1 MAEIKSTLEMVMAR
15 AAKMTAEVA
24 ETPDNDNAER
34 IGMRIAASLLNGESV
49 DLSGY
54 LKEQP
59 PEDQMSIRS
68 GMIRTLLRNIV
79 LPRED
84 EISETT
90 RIGLSAIQDLS
101 GNAAEIDT
109 ICGELNQ
116 ILEQYSQHRDQTKQQ
131 LDDAIR
137 GQLKQKLLEQ
147 GQAVDD
153 EMSINPT
160 MHPQYREEL
169 SRMSADLNDQYNQAI
184 EQRREAIRQRLGG

>member
-1 MAEIKSTLEMVMAR
+1 MVMAR

-34 IGMRIAASLLNGESV
+34 VGMRIAASLLNGESV

>member
-24 ETPDNDNAER
+24 VTPGNDNAER
-34 IGMRIAASLLNGESV
+34 KGMRVAASLLNGESV

-84 EISETT
+84 AISETT
-90 RIGLSAIQDLS
+90 LIGLSAIQDLS
-101 GNAAEIDT
+101 GNAAEIGT
-109 ICGELNQ
+109 ICSELNQ